1 MDKKVMGGFFSY
13 ISNVRR
19 AHLQGNKCRLH
30 FVIIFAYFTLIK
42 IFDKLFLFFH
52 LCLAEFW

>member
-1 MDKKVMGGFFSY
+1 MDKVIFFSY

-30 FVIIFAYFTLIK
+30 FVIIFAYFTLI
-42 IFDKLFLFFH
+42 DKLFYFFH